1 VKVHFLTLSC
11 TLGSRRCASRVSL
24 LSRPL
29 ASPYF
34 GRKPKVRV
42 VIKELTKPIWAKCI
56 PKGMFIKANIGDYD
70 NVYENTQMCAYCDAN
85 WVGNMHDRKSTSSYV
100 FLSRNGVVD
109 WNSKN

>member
-1 VKVHFLTLSC
+1 
-11 TLGSRRCASRVSL
+11 
-24 LSRPL
+24 
-29 ASPYF
+29 
-34 GRKPKVRV
+34 
-42 VIKELTKPIWAKCI
+42 
-56 PKGMFIKANIGDYD
+56 MFIKANIGDYD